1 MPPSLEEKVW
11 GHGPEGR
18 APFARI
24 GEGAHRAQEAAGGSA
39 AQDQSP
45 GDRSGKKHISP
56 ERQRERAAL
65 VRTRLSCSGR
75 SVCRWLGFNRST
87 MRYRPKPLP
96 RKKRLLEAQI
106 VKVSKNHPTL
116 GYKKVTGLMG
126 SIGYCVNKKLV
137 QRVRREEGGLSQGGL
152 GGVSHRRGRVS
163 AVRGSPRALCKR
175 RHIAI
180 TSGAGTS

>member
-1 MPPSLEEKVW
+1 
-11 GHGPEGR
+11 
-18 APFARI
+18 
-24 GEGAHRAQEAAGGSA
+24 
-39 AQDQSP
+39 
-45 GDRSGKKHISP
+45 
-56 ERQRERAAL
+56 
-65 VRTRLSCSGR
+65 
-75 SVCRWLGFNRST
+75 

-137 QRVRREEGGLSQGGL
+137 QRVRREEGGLSQGGFF

-175 RHIAI
+175 RHIAK
-180 TSGAGTS
+180 SRLVLGLHS